1 VAAPGFFVLDPSS
14 RQFAACDPPSACR
27 GGSSAGRN
35 CSESSINVLACAVS
49 AQCASGYTGDRC
61 AACSQ
66 GWYRRS
72 GGCEQCPR
80 VTWVLLV
87 VFGLALVALLGV
99 ANVLMRLGSS
109 LAPLTIALD
118 YFQVL
123 GRFGGMDLEWS
134 NSTTSLLSSF
144 EVLELNVQFAAPE
157 CFVRAGFTAK
167 WLGVQAVPVV
177 CGALLAAQYGAWLA
191 VRGRGLA
198 SDARAAQRER
208 VLGVMLLMLQVLYIT
223 LVGTTLEA
231 FDCNELPDGS
241 RVLAADT
248 TIECGGVEQSRL
260 QSLGAAAA
268 AVYVCGIPA
277 LFWWCLRRA
286 RSLIKAA
293 MDRAARRRLSIAA
306 RTDAD
311 AAMLDSSSSSSS
323 SSSETAAAS
332 STATGSTARGKP
344 QRRMPTAVSGAA
356 QVRAAAQVRKQQLSQ
371 IEASQRRE
379 LQRVEAV
386 FGCLYR
392 RFTFESQFWLLVLM
406 ARKAAFV
413 FAAVMLTTKPQSQS
427 AILLLVLVASI
438 VLQLVW
444 RPYSRIDDPRLA
456 QHQQQQRES
465 SSSSS
470 SSESSSSW
478 VWSRAREA
486 ARRLRTD
493 PNVMEASS
501 LVSSSLVL
509 LSGVLYSASRT
520 EGLASSGWRGRS
532 LDVSCAAIIAGSAGY
547 MVVAVSVPVAMGL
560 RDVLVASSSRQSSRA
575 RVGRAKQPHQASR
588 RESREV
594 SSFTDNPMLTAPLPQ
609 IPLISSRSIQAA

>member
-1 VAAPGFFVLDPSS
+1 
-14 RQFAACDPPSACR
+14 
-27 GGSSAGRN
+27 
-35 CSESSINVLACAVS
+35 
-49 AQCASGYTGDRC
+49 
-61 AACSQ
+61 
-66 GWYRRS
+66 
-72 GGCEQCPR
+72 
-80 VTWVLLV
+80 

-167 WLGVQAVPVV
+167 WLGVQAVPVM
-177 CGALLAAQYGAWLA
+177 CGALLAAQYGVWLA
-191 VRGRGLA
+191 ARGRGLA

-223 LVGTTLEA
+223 LVGKTLEA

-241 RVLAADT
+241 RVLAVDT

-268 AVYVCGIPA
+268 VVYVCGIPA

-311 AAMLDSSSSSSS
+311 TAMVDSSSSSSS
-323 SSSETAAAS
+323 EAAAAAS
-332 STATGSTARGKP
+332 SATTGSTARGKS

-356 QVRAAAQVRKQQLSQ
+356 QVRAAAQIRKQQLSQ

-438 VLQLVW
+438 ALQLVW
-444 RPYSRIDDPRLA
+444 RPYSRIDDPRVA
-456 QHQQQQRES
+456 QQQQQQQQRES

-470 SSESSSSW
+470 SESSSWW

-520 EGLASSGWRGRS
+520 EGLAGSGWRGRS

-560 RDVLVASSSRQSSRA
+560 RELLASASSRQSSRA
-575 RVGRAKQPHQASR
+575 RVGRANHHHHHRHQSGREQQQPA
-588 RESREV
+588 EV
-594 SSFTDNPMLTAPLPQ
+594 EARKVAFTDNPMP
-609 IPLISSRSIQAA
+609 RSLRSE